1 MQDANEDTIGG
12 LLETVS
18 REQIYTIIAEELG
31 NDHYIQDLRQKALEI
46 ADGDASKAQEVY
58 VEYRLKQIEEKI
70 RASEQSIRSLRETWK
85 RENEQRTQETH
96 RLKLKERSVL
106 RTDWS
111 QTEESKP
118 RSASKWVFFA
128 PAVLV
133 CVAVI
138 YGLVIF

>member
-1 MQDANEDTIGG
+1 M
-12 LLETVS
+12 ETVS
-18 REQIYTIIAEELG
+18 REQIYSIIAEELG

-46 ADGDASKAQEVY
+46 ADGDTSKAQEVY

-70 RASEQSIRSLRETWK
+70 RESEQSIRSLRETWK
-85 RENEQRTQETH
+85 RENEQRTQEAH

-111 QTEESKP
+111 QIEEGKA

-133 CVAVI
+133 CVVVI

>member
-1 MQDANEDTIGG
+1 MQDANEVTIGG

-18 REQIYTIIAEELG
+18 REQIYSIIAEELG

-46 ADGDASKAQEVY
+46 ADGDAIKAQEVY
-58 VEYRLKQIEEKI
+58 VEYRLKQLEEKI
-70 RASEQSIRSLRETWK
+70 RESEQSIRSLRETSK
-85 RENEQRTQETH
+85 RENEQRTQEAH
-96 RLKLKERSVL
+96 RLRLKERSVL

-111 QTEESKP
+111 QTEESKS
-118 RSASKWVFFA
+118 RNASKWVFFA

-133 CVAVI
+133 CVLLI

>member
-18 REQIYTIIAEELG
+18 REQIYSIIEEELG

-70 RASEQSIRSLRETWK
+70 RESEQSIRSLRETWK
-85 RENEQRTQETH
+85 RENEQRTQEAH

-111 QTEESKP
+111 QIEEGKAGN
-118 RSASKWVFFA
+118 ASKWVFFA

-133 CVAVI
+133 CVVVI

>member
-1 MQDANEDTIGG
+1 MESVN
-12 LLETVS
+12 
-18 REQIYTIIAEELG
+18 REHIYSIIAEELG

-58 VEYRLKQIEEKI
+58 VEYRLKQLEEKI
-70 RASEQSIRSLRETWK
+70 RESEQSIRSLRETWK
-85 RENEQRTQETH
+85 RKNEEKTQEAH
-96 RLKLKERSVL
+96 KVKLKERSVL

-111 QTEESKP
+111 HTEEKKA
-118 RSASKWVFFA
+118 RNASKWVFFA
-128 PAVLV
+128 PAVLI

>member
-18 REQIYTIIAEELG
+18 REQIYSIIAEELG

-58 VEYRLKQIEEKI
+58 VEYRLKQIEDKI
-70 RASEQSIRSLRETWK
+70 RESEQSIRSLRETWK
-85 RENEQRTQETH
+85 RENEQRTQEAH

-111 QTEESKP
+111 QTEESEL
-118 RSASKWVFFA
+118 RSASKWVVFA

-133 CVAVI
+133 CIVVI

>member
-1 MQDANEDTIGG
+1 M
-12 LLETVS
+12 ETVS
-18 REQIYTIIAEELG
+18 REQIYSIIAEELG

-70 RASEQSIRSLRETWK
+70 QESEQSIRSLRETWK
-85 RENEQRTQETH
+85 RENEQRTQEAH

-106 RTDWS
+106 RTDGS
-111 QTEESKP
+111 QTEESKA
-118 RSASKWVFFA
+118 RSASKWVLFA

-133 CVAVI
+133 CVVVI
-138 YGLVIF
+138 YGLVII

>member
-18 REQIYTIIAEELG
+18 REQIYSIIAEELG

-70 RASEQSIRSLRETWK
+70 RESEQSIRSLRETWK
-85 RENEQRTQETH
+85 RENEQRTQEAH

-111 QTEESKP
+111 QTGESKA

-128 PAVLV
+128 PVVLV
-133 CVAVI
+133 CVVVI

>member
-1 MQDANEDTIGG
+1 M
-12 LLETVS
+12 ETVS
-18 REQIYTIIAEELG
+18 REQIYSIIAEELG

-46 ADGDASKAQEVY
+46 ADGDTSKAQEVY

-70 RASEQSIRSLRETWK
+70 RESEQSIRSLRKTWK
-85 RENEQRTQETH
+85 RENEQRNQEAH

-106 RTDWS
+106 RTDLS
-111 QTEESKP
+111 QIEEGKA
-118 RSASKWVFFA
+118 RRASKWVFFA

-133 CVAVI
+133 CVVVI

>member
-1 MQDANEDTIGG
+1 M
-12 LLETVS
+12 ETVS
-18 REQIYTIIAEELG
+18 REQIYSIIAEELG

-70 RASEQSIRSLRETWK
+70 RESEQSIRSLREFWK
-85 RENEQRTQETH
+85 RENEHRTQEAH

-111 QTEESKP
+111 QTGESKA
-118 RSASKWVFFA
+118 RNASKWVFFA
-128 PAVLV
+128 PVVLV
-133 CVAVI
+133 CVVVI

>member
-1 MQDANEDTIGG
+1 M
-12 LLETVS
+12 ETVS
-18 REQIYTIIAEELG
+18 REQIYSIIAEELG

-70 RASEQSIRSLRETWK
+70 RESEQSIRSLRETWK
-85 RENEQRTQETH
+85 RENEQRTQEAH

-106 RTDWS
+106 RTDWG
-111 QTEESKP
+111 QTGESKA

-128 PAVLV
+128 PVVLV
-133 CVAVI
+133 CVVVI

>member
-12 LLETVS
+12 ELETVS
-18 REQIYTIIAEELG
+18 REQIYSIIAEELG

-46 ADGDASKAQEVY
+46 ADGDAIKAQEVY
-58 VEYRLKQIEEKI
+58 VEYRLKQLEEKI
-70 RASEQSIRSLRETWK
+70 RESEQSIRSLRETWK
-85 RENEQRTQETH
+85 RETEQRTQEAH
-96 RLKLKERSVL
+96 RLKLKERNVL

-111 QTEESKP
+111 QTEESKA

-133 CVAVI
+133 CVVVI

>member
-1 MQDANEDTIGG
+1 M
-12 LLETVS
+12 ETVS
-18 REQIYTIIAEELG
+18 REQIYSIIAEELG

-70 RASEQSIRSLRETWK
+70 RESEQSIRSLRETWK
-85 RENEQRTQETH
+85 RENEQRTQEAH

-111 QTEESKP
+111 QTGESKA

-128 PAVLV
+128 PVVLV
-133 CVAVI
+133 CVVVI

>member
-1 MQDANEDTIGG
+1 MQDANENTIGG
-12 LLETVS
+12 QLETVS
-18 REQIYTIIAEELG
+18 REQIYSIIAEELG

-70 RASEQSIRSLRETWK
+70 RESEQSIRSLRETWK
-85 RENEQRTQETH
+85 RENEQRTQEAH

-111 QTEESKP
+111 QTGESKAIN
-118 RSASKWVFFA
+118 ASKWVFFA
-128 PAVLV
+128 PVVLV
-133 CVAVI
+133 CVVVI

>member
-18 REQIYTIIAEELG
+18 REQIYSIIAEELG

-70 RASEQSIRSLRETWK
+70 RESEQSIRSLRETWK
-85 RENEQRTQETH
+85 RENEQKTQEAH

-106 RTDWS
+106 RTDWG
-111 QTEESKP
+111 QTGERKA

-128 PAVLV
+128 PVVLV
-133 CVAVI
+133 CVVVI

>member
-18 REQIYTIIAEELG
+18 REQIYSIIAEELG

-70 RASEQSIRSLRETWK
+70 RESEQSIRSLRETWK
-85 RENEQRTQETH
+85 RENEQRTQEAH

-111 QTEESKP
+111 QTVENKA
-118 RSASKWVFFA
+118 RNASKWVFFA

-133 CVAVI
+133 CVLLI

>member
-12 LLETVS
+12 KLETVS
-18 REQIYTIIAEELG
+18 REQIYSIIAEELG

-46 ADGDASKAQEVY
+46 ADGDAIKAQEVY

-70 RASEQSIRSLRETWK
+70 RESEQSIRSLRETWK
-85 RENEQRTQETH
+85 RETEQRTQEAH
-96 RLKLKERSVL
+96 RLKLKERNVL

-111 QTEESKP
+111 QTEERRA

-133 CVAVI
+133 CVVII